1 MCCMN
6 SDHKALVV
14 FVEVIPGV
22 LVFLSNKFWNKNHH
36 LRDLPIT
43 SPDWL
48 GAGQSAPSFCRQDV
62 YPPG

>member
-22 LVFLSNKFWNKNHH
+22 LVFLSNKYWNRNHH
-36 LRDLPIT
+36 LRDLHIT
-43 SPDWL
+43 RPDWL
-48 GAGQSAPSFCRQDV
+48 GAGQSA
-62 YPPG
+62 